1 MKRLPGS
8 TVPDKNE
15 KIIYNGIIDYLPHGI
30 LLRFKHK
37 TFLSFP
43 AITVLQMIVDKPCSL
58 QMGVTNRSSEEFKS
72 PFFHILT
79 HGLGF
84 GRGYRNFAQR
94 PESVDNRFPVGKER
108 QGVVIKTTEFLLY
121 GKE

>member
-1 MKRLPGS
+1 MKRFPGS

-15 KIIYNGIIDYLPHGI
+15 KITYNEIIDYSPHGI

-43 AITVLQMIVDKPCSL
+43 ANTVRQMIVDKPRSL
-58 QMGVTNRSSEEFKS
+58 QMGVTNRGSEEFKS
-72 PFFHILT
+72 PFFHILA

-94 PESVDNRFPVGKER
+94 PEGIDNRFPVRKER
-108 QGVVIKTTEFLLY
+108 
-121 GKE
+121 